1 VLAENR
7 AVHLLLPTITLVLI
21 RGALYSR
28 YQRSAMLD
36 VFSADYI
43 RTCAG
48 GNSVPNSGTGVL
60 SGEFVA
66 FKSKRRNRVAKS
78 LTGAQIGRPR
88 T

>member
-36 VFSADYI
+36 VFSM
-43 RTCAG
+43 
-48 GNSVPNSGTGVL
+48 PNSGTGVL

-66 FKSKRRNRVAKS
+66 FKSKRRNRAAKS